1 MTPFF
6 TGIARGF
13 FKAAAEVGGGVA
25 AFSATGGTTYTP
37 GNGYKYHVFNYPNS
51 DPFTVTGTG
60 NIEALIVAGGGAS
73 APGYQAGAG
82 GGGVVWHK
90 LLPVTSGPYPVTVGQ
105 GGVSPRGSGGDSIFG
120 GMTAKGGGGA
130 GGYYTG
136 GGIAGGNGGGE
147 QDVGQGIGPGT
158 QPAQNAPFV
167 PNPNFAQYGNPGGA
181 GTSTGAYSAAGG
193 GGAGEPAPP
202 PSGPGPGAG
211 GRGGHGRAIPGF
223 EYPIVGLSPLTP
235 VANSPTNNQY
245 GAGGGGWGYSVQN
258 SGLRPQGG
266 GGKGGYIPGSAG
278 SDQDGLNG
286 VGAGA
291 GNMYYVASPNK
302 GGNGIVIIRYLL

>member
-1 MTPFF
+1 MAPFF
-6 TGIARGF
+6 TGVARGF
-13 FKAAAEVGGGVA
+13 FKGAAEVGGGA
-25 AFSATGGTTYTP
+25 AALSASGGTTYTP

-51 DPFTVTGTG
+51 SPFDVTGTG
-60 NIEALIVAGGGAS
+60 NVEVLIVAGGGAS
-73 APGYQAGAG
+73 AESYHAGAG

-90 LLPVTSGPYPVTVGQ
+90 LFPVTTGPYTVTIGA
-105 GGVSPRGSGGDSIFG
+105 GGLDPRGNGGDSTFG

-136 GGIAGGNGGGE
+136 GGKAGGNGGGE

-158 QPAQNAPFV
+158 QPAQNTPFT

-181 GTSTGAYSAAGG
+181 GTQTGAYAAAGG

-211 GRGGHGRAIPGF
+211 GRGGHGIAIPGF
-223 EYPIVGLSPLTP
+223 EYPLVGMSPYTP
-235 VANSPTNNQY
+235 IANSPTNNQY
-245 GAGGGGWGYSVQN
+245 GAGGGGWGYSTQN

-266 GGKGGYIPGSAG
+266 GGR
-278 SDQDGLNG
+278 
-286 VGAGA
+286 
-291 GNMYYVASPNK
+291 
-302 GGNGIVIIRYLL
+302 GGNGVPSPQSDGLDGLGGGGGNSYYDAGTNAGGDGVVIVRYLL